1 MNLTETM
8 YFIQTELLKEPSGSL
23 VNMWFALYLELF
35 IHTTRTDDSHNIM
48 KHSYTFLPIF
58 KIGDLFFW
66 NSSQVYVSLIDLV
79 CGSFSISLLLYAW
92 FGYLFESFACQC
104 NYASLIKRT
113 LELLKVETLY
123 SWQLDV
129 LHFLFFFFS
138 VDLVP
143 YKLDLDLRFSGYRI
157 TATSTREVSD
167 FCLSRY
173 LRLVQVNLTSSYDDE
188 FVQFILILL
197 TPFIMTVSTWF
208 AFFFL
213 CRRFKGINY
222 WSKGQWHN
230 DKKCQDSCRISRRWW
245 DTSEPSNLTCIFMF

>member
-1 MNLTETM
+1 MELIGKTITDWEMNLTETM

-129 LHFLFFFFS
+129 LHFLFFFF
-138 VDLVP
+138 
-143 YKLDLDLRFSGYRI
+143 
-157 TATSTREVSD
+157 
-167 FCLSRY
+167 
-173 LRLVQVNLTSSYDDE
+173 
-188 FVQFILILL
+188 
-197 TPFIMTVSTWF
+197 
-208 AFFFL
+208 FFF
-213 CRRFKGINY
+213 CG
-222 WSKGQWHN
+222 
-230 DKKCQDSCRISRRWW
+230 SCA
-245 DTSEPSNLTCIFMF
+245 L